1 MKLSFKQYLIEKLS
15 DEELAKKLEVSVD
28 DVQSLTPEELS
39 TILKWVGEHDF
50 TPDSEYDAK
59 ELAMGIEVEHEHTKN
74 NIIAKLICKDHL
86 AEPGA
91 EHYYTDLK
99 KMEKKE
105 KEKIEKK
112 DNN

>member
-50 TPDSEYDAK
+50 TPDSEFDSK
-59 ELAMGIEVEHEHTKN
+59 ELAMGIEVEHEHSKN
-74 NIIAKLICKDHL
+74 DIIAKLICKDHL
-86 AEPGA
+86 SELPD
-91 EHYYTDLK
+91 YYTRLK
-99 KMEKKE
+99 KMEGE
-105 KEKIEKK
+105 
-112 DNN
+112 